1 MPTGTLPLPR
11 ALAQRC
17 GRWTR
22 TNHMASVQALLR
34 RVAKLET
41 ARTPRPSPIVQL
53 YGSVDGFAEGAEGL
67 DRVDFPLVVAALRRW
82 EADRVYDHMHRQRN
96 GFWES
101 SVR

>member
-1 MPTGTLPLPR
+1 
-11 ALAQRC
+11 
-17 GRWTR
+17 
-22 TNHMASVQALLR
+22 MASVQALLR

-67 DRVDFPLVVAALRRW
+67 DRVDFPLVIAALHRW
-82 EADRVYDHMHRQRN
+82 ERDGVWNQWHRQRN
-96 GFWES
+96 GMWEG